1 MNATDL
7 TTATA
12 PRLGAALLLGW
23 AFACPASAEISA
35 DQIARL
41 GADLTPL
48 GGERAGSADGT
59 IPDWTGGIV
68 TPPAGYSVGEHH
80 RDPYPDDK
88 PRFVIDAGSLDE
100 HRDRLAVGHQRM
112 LETYPS
118 FNMPVY
124 PTRRSASVPQ
134 RIYDATRRIAATA
147 KLVDG
152 GNGVAGAV
160 IGIPFPI
167 PGNGQ
172 EAIWNHLL
180 RYRGETVACVIGQA
194 AVTRGGAYTLVKQSL
209 EIELRY
215 SLPGMTVE
223 KLGNSMI
230 LFKQKTLAPA
240 RLAGDIVLVHETM
253 NQVREPRKA
262 WTYNPGQRRVRRA
275 PNIAYDNPGTSSD
288 GLRTADQLDMF
299 NGAVDRYD
307 WKLVGKREMYVP
319 YNSYR
324 LHGGDLAFDRILKPL
339 HVDPRLL
346 RYELHRVWVV
356 EATLKTG
363 ASHVYKRRTF
373 YIDEDSWQILV
384 ADLYD
389 NRDQLWRVSEAHAI
403 NYYEKPL
410 VWPTLEV
417 HTDLQAG
424 RYLAFGLDNEF
435 PMCTWDPGLRSR
447 DFTPAALRREGRR

>member
-1 MNATDL
+1 MNAMNDTRP
-7 TTATA
+7 TTI
-12 PRLGAALLLGW
+12 RLGAALVLGCVL
-23 AFACPASAEISA
+23 ATPAAAEIPA
-35 DQIARL
+35 EEIARL

-48 GGERAGSADGT
+48 GGERAGNAAGT
-59 IPDWTGGIV
+59 IPEWTGGI
-68 TPPAGYSVGEHH
+68 TEPPAGYSVGEHH
-80 RDPYPDDK
+80 RDPYAADAPL
-88 PRFVIDAGSLDE
+88 FVIDAGNLDE
-100 HRDRLAVGHQRM
+100 HRDRLSIGHQRL

-118 FNMPVY
+118 FNMQVY

-134 RIYDATRRIAATA
+134 RIYDATREIAAGA
-147 KLVDG
+147 SLVDD
-152 GNGVAGAV
+152 GNGVGDAV

-167 PGNGQ
+167 PANGL
-172 EAIWNHLL
+172 EVIWNHLL
-180 RYRGETVACVIGQA
+180 RYRGESVACTIGQA
-194 AVTRGGAYTLVKQSL
+194 AVTRGGDFTLVKQSL

-215 SLPGMTVE
+215 SLPDMTLDE
-223 KLGNSMI
+223 LGNTMI
-230 LFKQKTLAPA
+230 LFKQETLAPA

-253 NQVREPRKA
+253 NQFREPRNA

-275 PNIAYDNPGTSSD
+275 PNIAYDNPGTSAD

-307 WKLVGKREMYVP
+307 WELVGKRELYVP

-324 LHGGDLAFDRILKPL
+324 LHSGDLAFTDILHPL
-339 HVDPRLL
+339 HVNPELL

-356 EATLKTG
+356 EATLKEG
-363 ASHVYKRRTF
+363 ATHIYKRRTL
-373 YIDEDSWQILV
+373 YVDEDSWQIMV
-384 ADLYD
+384 GDIYD
-389 NRDQLWRVSEAHAI
+389 NRDQLWRVSEAHVV

-435 PMCTWDPGLRSR
+435 PMCTWDPGLTSR
-447 DFTPAALRREGRR
+447 DFTPAALRRAGRR

>member
-1 MNATDL
+1 MNAMNDTRL
-7 TTATA
+7 TTI
-12 PRLGAALLLGW
+12 RLGAALVLGCVL
-23 AFACPASAEISA
+23 AAPAAAEIPA
-35 DQIARL
+35 EEIARL

-48 GGERAGSADGT
+48 GGERAGNAAGT
-59 IPDWTGGIV
+59 IPEWTGGI
-68 TPPAGYSVGEHH
+68 TEPPAGYSVGEHH
-80 RDPYPDDK
+80 RDPYAADEPL
-88 PRFVIDAGSLDE
+88 FVIDAGNLDE
-100 HRDRLAVGHQRM
+100 HRDRLSIGHQRL

-118 FNMPVY
+118 FNMQVY

-134 RIYDATRRIAATA
+134 RIYDATREIAAGA
-147 KLVDG
+147 RLVDD
-152 GNGVAGAV
+152 GNGVGDAV

-167 PGNGQ
+167 PANGL
-172 EAIWNHLL
+172 EVIWNHLL
-180 RYRGETVACVIGQA
+180 RYRGESVACTIGQA
-194 AVTRGGAYTLVKQSL
+194 AVTRGGDFTLVKQSL

-215 SLPGMTVE
+215 SLPDMTLDE
-223 KLGNSMI
+223 LGNTMI
-230 LFKQKTLAPA
+230 LFKQETLAPA

-253 NQVREPRKA
+253 NQFREPRNA

-275 PNIAYDNPGTSSD
+275 PNIAYDNPGTSAD

-307 WKLVGKREMYVP
+307 WELVGKRELYVP

-324 LHGGDLAFDRILKPL
+324 LHSGDLAFTDILHPL
-339 HVDPRLL
+339 HVNPELL

-356 EATLKTG
+356 EATLKEG
-363 ASHVYKRRTF
+363 ATHIYKRRTL
-373 YIDEDSWQILV
+373 YVDEDSWQIMV
-384 ADLYD
+384 GDIYD
-389 NRDQLWRVSEAHAI
+389 NRDQLWRVSEAHVV

-435 PMCTWDPGLRSR
+435 PMCTWDPGLTSR
-447 DFTPAALRREGRR
+447 DFTPAALRRAGRR